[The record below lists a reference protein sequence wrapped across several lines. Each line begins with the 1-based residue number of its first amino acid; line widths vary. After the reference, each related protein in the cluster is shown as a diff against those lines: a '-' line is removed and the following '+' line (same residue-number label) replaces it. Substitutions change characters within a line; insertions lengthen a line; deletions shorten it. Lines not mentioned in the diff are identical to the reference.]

1 MSAQMGTG
9 VIDLLDTLDAAE
21 LNALP
26 VGVIQLDATGTILVY
41 NDTEADLARRSAA
54 EVVGRNFFT
63 EVATCTRVQEF
74 QGRFEEGVKRR
85 ELDVTFRYRF
95 RFSDE
100 RAKDVKIT
108 MSYRPDTET
117 VWMLVERP

>member
-1 MSAQMGTG
+1 MSA
-9 VIDLLDTLDAAE
+9 VIDLVDTLSDDE

-26 VGVIQLDATGTILVY
+26 VGVIQLDAEGTILRY

-74 QGRFEEGVKRR
+74 HGRFVEGVRRR
-85 ELDVTFRYRF
+85 ELNATFRYRF

-100 RAKDVKIT
+100 RAKDVTIT
-108 MSYRPDTET
+108 MVYRPEMET
-117 VWMLVERP
+117 VWMIVERP